1 MKSDEA
7 SLCAQ
12 LKSENWVLECGK
24 KRAEDEIEVLKMN
37 FMKLQ
42 KELKDYT
49 SKCHGLST
57 TLKVKEMECVGTE
70 SQLKELNESKI
81 GVENELKEYEIMCGR
96 LKEQIIKS
104 LEDKRIASEREKEA
118 KERTIKLEEEIK
130 KMGSDLREKCVEFSK
145 EIIDLKT
152 VNQRAKE
159 EMEIWKKK
167 YTDLECEKRRADGEI
182 ELVKKKCRELEIQAS
197 EMLNHGSELEDYK
210 TKCHGLSAALKV
222 KKMECVG
229 FEGKLKNLMSA
240 KVALDHELEDRQTT
254 CSRMKEDI
262 TGLTN
267 VGKIMSER
275 EKTSHDRIAYF
286 EELVNKMESDEKD
299 MLVQLK
305 NANMVLER
313 GKRRAEDEAGNWKKR
328 FTELEMGLESLQKEY
343 AYDDIC
349 EKYMDEY
356 ISRKMDGRVNAASVA
371 HLTKSEK
378 VLSPASLPA
387 TDFSSFHEMLFED
400 VHVSDTPNTKSQFDH
415 SADFK
420 VEKKNICSDT
430 KVELVSKAK
439 QQPGSETGGS
449 CKENLVFLKQDGVTT
464 SSICI
469 IEIEDDVIE
478 VSDGEDEKEI
488 PLTHTCNNKGEDID
502 HASTDGTLKTLN
514 KFLERPLSVWGSLD
528 KNIQFSSTMKRCK
541 VSTSRSVS
549 QEDDKFPNIKI

>member
-1 MKSDEA
+1 M
-7 SLCAQ
+7 C
-12 LKSENWVLECGK
+12 N
-24 KRAEDEIEVLKMN
+24 R
-37 FMKLQ
+37 
-42 KELKDYT
+42 
-49 SKCHGLST
+49 LS
-57 TLKVKEMECVGTE
+57 
-70 SQLKELNESKI
+70 
-81 GVENELKEYEIMCGR
+81 
-96 LKEQIIKS
+96 EQIIKS
-104 LEDKRIASEREKEA
+104 LEDKRIASERDKEA
-118 KERTIKLEEEIK
+118 KERIIKLEEEIK
-130 KMGSDLREKCVEFSK
+130 KIGSDQREKCVEFSK
-145 EIIDLKT
+145 EIMDLKS
-152 VNQRAKE
+152 VNQRAE
-159 EMEIWKKK
+159 DEMEIWKKK

-197 EMLNHGSELEDYK
+197 EMLNHGAALEDYI

-222 KKMECVG
+222 KEMECVG

-240 KVALDHELEDRQTT
+240 KVALDHELEDYKTT
-254 CSRMKEDI
+254 CSRMKEEI

-286 EELVNKMESDEKD
+286 EELVKKMESDEKD

-305 NANMVLER
+305 NENMVLER
-313 GKRRAEDEAGNWKKR
+313 GKRRAEDETENWKKR
-328 FTELEMGLESLQKEY
+328 FMELEMGLGSLQKEY
-343 AYDDIC
+343 GYDDIC

-371 HLTKSEK
+371 HLTKSER

-400 VHVSDTPNTKSQFDH
+400 DHVSDTPKIKSQFDH

-420 VEKKNICSDT
+420 VEKNICSDT
-430 KVELVSKAK
+430 KVELVSEAK

-449 CKENLVFLKQDGVTT
+449 CKENLVLLKQDSVTT

-469 IEIEDDVIE
+469 IEIEDEVIE

-488 PLTHTCNNKGEDID
+488 PLTHTCNNKGEDVE

-514 KFLERPLSVWGSLD
+514 KYLKRPLSVWGSLD

-549 QEDDKFPNIKI
+549 QEDEKFPNIEI